1 MRSLVTL
8 IICLFLVFIN
18 ADTSPVHEYFERPSV
33 ERADRPQQIFH
44 QVEKSAGWM
53 GGAKT
58 NFGRKRFH
66 TTPND
71 VTIED
76 NLIENEESEQDLEML
91 TQVSSVLCEAGKTS
105 GWLQCT
111 DPTGET
117 DRSEA
122 EKVCQTHRQ
131 TLWTYAPRTLYQPFG
146 FWICAKTPKTRARAG
161 RRFNFQL

>member
-1 MRSLVTL
+1 MSK
-8 IICLFLVFIN
+8 
-18 ADTSPVHEYFERPSV
+18 
-33 ERADRPQQIFH
+33 
-44 QVEKSAGWM
+44 VEKSAGWM
-53 GGAKT
+53 GSAKA

-76 NLIENEESEQDLEML
+76 NLIENEDSERDLAML
-91 TQVSSVLCEAGKTS
+91 SQVSSVLCEAGKTS

-111 DPTGET
+111 DSTGVRVTSHTLKNAKVKPNITDSLILICLKET

-122 EKVCQTHRQ
+122 EKVCQAHGQ

-146 FWICAKTPKTRARAG
+146 FWICAKTPKTPQPKIRG
-161 RRFNFQL
+161 N